1 MQVEYRYKRNLP
13 PDELVG
19 SAPGAAEA
27 VRAKSEVYSRTGGGV
42 TPVRPVC
49 SPVAPHPEKLQGDP
63 SWCATVFVD
72 IKAKVA
78 YTGHIYILQLNFC
91 FEFN

>member
-27 VRAKSEVYSRTGGGV
+27 VRAKLEVYSRTGGGV

-63 SWCATVFVD
+63 SGCSPGFVD
-72 IKAKVA
+72 LKADKAKVA
-78 YTGHIYILQLNFC
+78 YREHIYTTTQLLF
-91 FEFN
+91 